1 MEITS
6 GNNRLA
12 STNLFAARSAS
23 DISSLIREN
32 PLAWLVS
39 GSGGN
44 ILATQVPLIAD
55 LSPDG
60 SVVRLLGHFGRGNPH
75 VVALRHDGRA
85 TALFSGPHGYIS
97 PSWFRDRTQA
107 PTWNVTTVKVRLRI
121 EVDDR
126 PECAD
131 AVLARLVEHMEH
143 DRPRAWTIAD
153 MATRYGQLRRGIVGF
168 YGEVLTV
175 DSKFKLGQNERMDV
189 LVDQMAGLEANGR
202 ADLARWMR
210 EHNALRADVHSIAP
224 ETRSSARE

>member
-1 MEITS
+1 M
-6 GNNRLA
+6 A
-12 STNLFAARSAS
+12 STNLFGARSAS

-32 PLAWLVS
+32 PLAWLIS
-39 GSGGN
+39 GSGGD
-44 ILATQVPLIAD
+44 ILATQVPLVAD

-60 SVVRLLGHFGRGNPH
+60 AVVRLLGHFARQNPH
-75 VVALRHDGRA
+75 VGALQHDGRA

-107 PTWNVTTVKVRLRI
+107 PTWNVTTLKVRLRI
-121 EVDDR
+121 SVDDR

-131 AVLARLVEHMEH
+131 AVLARLVEHMER

-153 MATRYGQLRRGIVGF
+153 MAARYEQLRRGIVGF

-175 DSKFKLGQNERMDV
+175 DAKFKLGQNERMDV

-202 ADLARWMR
+202 ADLARWVK
-210 EHNALRADVHSIAP
+210 EHNAHRADMRPIPP
-224 ETRSSARE
+224 ETSRPHPNNSATIGVQ